1 MKGGEFMEYVKMPEL
16 LSAEAA
22 RVLAGNMDAVKEMMV
37 AREQASYNGG
47 CHDDDICCPKKIK
60 FIFVLNNV
68 VIINVNAVAE
78 EDNHGPSQ
86 C

>member
-16 LSAEAA
+16 LSTEAA
-22 RVLAGNMDAVKEMMV
+22 KVLSGNMDAIREMMSS
-37 AREQASYNGG
+37 REYDGG
-47 CHDDDICCPKKIK
+47 CHDNDDICCPKKIK

-78 EDNHGPSQ
+78 EDNHGPAK